1 MSSDSISP
9 GATRWR
15 LGLITNDFPPSV
27 GGIQT
32 YFLSLLDS
40 LDSGE
45 VVVVAPDRPGAREI
59 DRKLG
64 FEVVRLPA
72 RRGTL
77 LPSPGTASR
86 VADALRKRRVDLVG
100 LSSAMPLGPLGARV
114 SSLLDVP
121 LCVWHHGAELAI
133 PARLPLVRSLLVTL
147 GHRIAI
153 HFVVSRWTES
163 IARSVFGESAPITL
177 MRFGIDVQRFRAPQ
191 SGPPQKTALR
201 SALGVGVEEGGIMVL
216 SVGRLVKRKGNDALV
231 AAVASL
237 QDRVPR
243 MRLVIVG
250 SGPDRR
256 RLERIAAR
264 FGLGA
269 HVIFFGEADTD
280 VLPELY
286 RAADIF
292 AAPIRSRFFGLEGE
306 GLGITLV
313 EAAATGVPVV
323 AGRSGGTPEAV
334 VDKESGFVVDGRD
347 HRAVAEALA
356 RLAGDADLR
365 RVMGERG
372 REHVTR
378 HFSRRGMV
386 ETYRAAVTELLESR

>member
-1 MSSDSISP
+1 MSSDATARGS
-9 GATRWR
+9 TRWR
-15 LGLITNDFPPSV
+15 LGLITNDFPPGV

-32 YFLSLLDS
+32 YFLSLIDS
-40 LDSGE
+40 LDPGE
-45 VVVVAPDRPGAREI
+45 VVVVTPDRPGAREI

-64 FEVVRLPA
+64 FEVVRLAAP
-72 RRGTL
+72 RGAL
-77 LPSPGTASR
+77 LPSPVTASR
-86 VADALRKRRVDLVG
+86 VADALRKRGVDLVG

-114 SSLLDVP
+114 SSLLDLP

-133 PARLPLVRSLLVTL
+133 PARIPLVRSLLAAL
-147 GHRIAI
+147 GRRIAM

-163 IARSVFGESAPITL
+163 IARSVFGDSALIVL
-177 MRFGIDVQRFRAPQ
+177 MRFGVDLHRFRPPDQ
-191 SGPPQKTALR
+191 GPDRKAALR
-201 SALGVGVEEGGIMVL
+201 SALGLGVEEGGVMVL

-231 AAVASL
+231 ASVASVR
-237 QDRVPR
+237 QRVPGV
-243 MRLVIVG
+243 RLVIVG

-256 RLERIAAR
+256 RLERMTAR
-264 FGLGA
+264 LGLGG
-269 HVIFFGEADTD
+269 HVTFFGEADSQ

-334 VDKESGFVVDGRD
+334 LDGKSGYVLDGRD
-347 HRAVAEALA
+347 RRAIAEALA

-372 REHVTR
+372 REYVTQ

-386 ETYRAAVTELLESR
+386 QTYRAAVSELLGGR